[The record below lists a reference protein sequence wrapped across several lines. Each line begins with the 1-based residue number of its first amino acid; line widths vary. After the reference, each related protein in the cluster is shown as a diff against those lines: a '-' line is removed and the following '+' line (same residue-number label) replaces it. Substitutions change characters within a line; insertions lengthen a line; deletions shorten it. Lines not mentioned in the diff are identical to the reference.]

1 MKQTDLRSLSRTDL
15 LEMLIEQGEELEK
28 LRSRNGELEQQLHT
42 RSMHVKEA
50 GSLAEAALMVS
61 GIFEAAQAA
70 SDQYYQNIQVL
81 AKEQEESTQKAKTL
95 LKETE
100 IQCELMKAQT
110 QQKCDQ
116 MIEKAKR
123 ESLAYW
129 AKVYRKLENDRG

>member
-1 MKQTDLRSLSRTDL
+1 MKQPDLRSLSRTDL

-28 LRSRNGELEQQLHT
+28 LRSRNEELERQLET
-42 RSMHVKEA
+42 RSMHIKEA

-81 AKEQEESTQKAKTL
+81 AREQEESTQRAKTL
-95 LKETE
+95 LEETE
-100 IQCELMKAQT
+100 AKCAAMRDETQT
-110 QQKCDQ
+110 ECDR

-123 ESLAYW
+123 ESLSYW
-129 AKVYRKLENDRG
+129 AKAYRKLEGNR